1 MFVDF
6 YKNTSAK
13 NIKDSLMPGRT
24 SLNVNI
30 TKYLQTRY
38 EWFIEFLYQ
47 IRRLYFVQS
56 NLYNIYF
63 LKILKKFL
71 WCFSM
76 RRAITLYYWRKIQS
90 TKNLNVHIN
99 IYLYIN
105 VQTLD
110 QKLDCVKC
118 LYCLQAR
125 YTTRPDYLKI
135 SMVHATKPTL
145 KS

>member
-47 IRRLYFVQS
+47 IRRLYFEQS

-76 RRAITLYYWRKIQS
+76 RRAITLYY
-90 TKNLNVHIN
+90 
-99 IYLYIN
+99 
-105 VQTLD
+105 
-110 QKLDCVKC
+110 
-118 LYCLQAR
+118 
-125 YTTRPDYLKI
+125 
-135 SMVHATKPTL
+135 
-145 KS
+145 